1 MNVNV
6 NLMKE
11 NVIRIKS
18 EIMINLDVSVKN
30 LKEHHVCEKYYIG
43 LLMIITCNEIT
54 ELAKTVPTKTLPTKS
69 TSTNIHIL
77 LAFLLITILL
87 LIVFNIY
94 CYLVKYQAKQK
105 HLLPYHVTNN
115 KLKKVLY

>member
-43 LLMIITCNEIT
+43 LSMIIMYNEIT

-77 LAFLLITILL
+77 LAFLLITISLF
-87 LIVFNIY
+87 IAVSIY
-94 CYLVKYQAKQK
+94 CYLIKYQARQNYLSF
-105 HLLPYHVTNN
+105 HFADI
-115 KLKKVLY
+115 LKI

>member
-30 LKEHHVCEKYYIG
+30 HHVCEKYYIG
-43 LLMIITCNEIT
+43 LSMIIMYNEIT

-115 KLKKVLY
+115 TLKEVLY